1 MAIFP
6 SYAFFV
12 RFMLTIILKPSDYA
26 RTRTC
31 TIRGR
36 LKVSRSPIPW
46 IPTVHRLGTILLY
59 GWLVLA
65 KSKKR
70 SGEIPS
76 VSNQVRSDQPR
87 SGKLDWLFK
96 FFLRLSRYF
105 IAVMLFRFA
114 HKVEASPGVVN
125 MVDVSHLLA
134 LILSAQNKLEEA
146 LNMVT
151 LTLINY
157 PDNLNLLITK
167 VMLERQVHGGH
178 SALLTCKEVRFS
190 ATVFL
195 DFLWSNIVEVI
206 WILYLLNL
214 FHNIRIEWWIRLC
227 KLWWIFRCYCPC
239 WRSWAQVHLKKCW
252 IKHTS
257 HTLISGLQVKTSDY
271 L

>member
-1 MAIFP
+1 
-6 SYAFFV
+6 
-12 RFMLTIILKPSDYA
+12 MLTIILNPLGYA

-70 SGEIPS
+70 SGEFPL

-87 SGKLDWLFK
+87 SGEQDYQLLK
-96 FFLRLSRYF
+96 FILRLSIYF

-178 SALLTCKEVRFS
+178 SALLTCKEVSFYAS
-190 ATVFL
+190 VL
-195 DFLWSNIVEVI
+195 QN
-206 WILYLLNL
+206 
-214 FHNIRIEWWIRLC
+214 FH
-227 KLWWIFRCYCPC
+227 
-239 WRSWAQVHLKKCW
+239 
-252 IKHTS
+252 
-257 HTLISGLQVKTSDY
+257 
-271 L
+271 